1 VLVVPSLWYENT
13 PLVVYSSLAAKRP
26 VVASDFPGLSETI
39 THDSNGL
46 IFAPGDF
53 TALQK
58 QLQRLIEEPA
68 LLENLSENCQPP
80 KSSVT
85 YVDELLSLYKK
96 GLPQEP
102 KARDHRD
109 LRSFAPLGQMDKRGS
124 LAGWA
129 IIGLGPPARVRL
141 MVGDETMGE
150 TKRFMPRPDVR
161 DGLRR
166 GGADVKANTFGF
178 VLKLP
183 DGLDRAAAILRCESA
198 DGRSFDV
205 PVNEVAAGTSVPC
218 GTGNYMAIDS
228 ERLMWHSG
236 NA

>member
-1 VLVVPSLWYENT
+1 
-13 PLVVYSSLAAKRP
+13 LVVYSSLAAKRP

-53 TALQK
+53 TALEK
-58 QLQRLIEEPA
+58 QLQRFIDEPA
-68 LLENLSENCQPP
+68 LLETLSGNCRPP

-85 YVDELLSLYKK
+85 YVDELLNLYQN
-96 GLPQEP
+96 GLPKEP
-102 KARDHRD
+102 AFRDYRD
-109 LRSFAPLGQMDKRGS
+109 LRTFTPLGRMDKRGS

-129 IIGLGPPARVRL
+129 IIGFGAPARVQL
-141 MVGDETMGE
+141 MVGTEIMGE

-183 DGLDRAAAILRCESA
+183 EGLDRDNAILRCEAA

-205 PVNEVAAGTSVPC
+205 PLRELAVGTSVPR
-218 GTGNYMAIDS
+218 GAGNYMAIDS

-236 NA
+236 SALQGETGGAPH